1 MIAEPSGDKSCERW
15 FLTQHRSYRTSIH
28 PYDFCMSR
36 RVHYII
42 ISERKLVLKGGILV
56 DLSAIGSRIKVA
68 RERKHFTQED
78 LAAIVDLSP
87 THISVIERGVKPPK
101 LATLVA
107 IANALDVSADT
118 LLQDVVERSEE
129 GVFNELAA
137 DIMKLPVKERS
148 KIINAIRALTE

>member
-1 MIAEPSGDKSCERW
+1 MGKSCERR
-15 FLTQHRSYRTSIH
+15 FLTQYRSYRTSIH
-28 PYDFCMSR
+28 PYGFCMSR
-36 RVHYII
+36 CVHDII

-68 RERKHFTQED
+68 RERKHLTQED

-137 DIMKLPVKERS
+137 DIMKLPVKERN

>member
-1 MIAEPSGDKSCERW
+1 M
-15 FLTQHRSYRTSIH
+15 
-28 PYDFCMSR
+28 
-36 RVHYII
+36 
-42 ISERKLVLKGGILV
+42 

-68 RERKHFTQED
+68 RERKHLTQED

-101 LATLVA
+101 LATLIA

-118 LLQDVVERSEE
+118 LLQDVVGRSVE
-129 GVFNELAA
+129 GVSNELATE
-137 DIMKLPVKERS
+137 IMKLPAKERT

>member
-1 MIAEPSGDKSCERW
+1 M
-15 FLTQHRSYRTSIH
+15 
-28 PYDFCMSR
+28 
-36 RVHYII
+36 
-42 ISERKLVLKGGILV
+42 

-68 RERKHFTQED
+68 RERKHLTQED

-129 GVFNELAA
+129 GVFNGRL
-137 DIMKLPVKERS
+137 
-148 KIINAIRALTE
+148 

>member
-1 MIAEPSGDKSCERW
+1 
-15 FLTQHRSYRTSIH
+15 
-28 PYDFCMSR
+28 MSR
-36 RVHYII
+36 CAHDII
-42 ISERKLVLKGGILV
+42 ISERQLVLEGGILV

-68 RERKHFTQED
+68 RERKHLTQED

-101 LATLVA
+101 LATLIA

-118 LLQDVVERSEE
+118 LLQDVVDRSVE
-129 GVFNELAA
+129 GVSNELATE
-137 DIMKLPVKERS
+137 IMKLPTKERS

>member
-1 MIAEPSGDKSCERW
+1 M
-15 FLTQHRSYRTSIH
+15 
-28 PYDFCMSR
+28 
-36 RVHYII
+36 
-42 ISERKLVLKGGILV
+42 

-148 KIINAIRALTE
+148 KIINAMSRVGRCIDNGPMEGFWGILKSEMYYLR

>member
-1 MIAEPSGDKSCERW
+1 M
-15 FLTQHRSYRTSIH
+15 
-28 PYDFCMSR
+28 
-36 RVHYII
+36 
-42 ISERKLVLKGGILV
+42 

-68 RERKHFTQED
+68 RERKHLTQED

-129 GVFNELAA
+129 GVFNKLAA
-137 DIMKLPVKERS
+137 DIMKLPVKERN
-148 KIINAIRALTE
+148 KIINAI

>member
-1 MIAEPSGDKSCERW
+1 
-15 FLTQHRSYRTSIH
+15 
-28 PYDFCMSR
+28 MSR
-36 RVHYII
+36 CIHDII
-42 ISERKLVLKGGILV
+42 ISERILVLKGGILV

-68 RERKHFTQED
+68 RERKHLTQED

-137 DIMKLPVKERS
+137 DIMKLPVKERN

>member
-1 MIAEPSGDKSCERW
+1 
-15 FLTQHRSYRTSIH
+15 
-28 PYDFCMSR
+28 MSR
-36 RVHYII
+36 CAHDII
-42 ISERKLVLKGGILV
+42 ISERQLALEGGILV

-68 RERKHFTQED
+68 RERKHLTQED

-101 LATLVA
+101 LATLIA

-118 LLQDVVERSEE
+118 LLQDVVDRSVE
-129 GVFNELAA
+129 GVSNELATE
-137 DIMKLPVKERS
+137 IMKLPAKERS

>member
-1 MIAEPSGDKSCERW
+1 
-15 FLTQHRSYRTSIH
+15 
-28 PYDFCMSR
+28 MSR
-36 RVHYII
+36 CIHDII
-42 ISERKLVLKGGILV
+42 ISECILVLKGGILV

-68 RERKHFTQED
+68 RERKHLTQED

-137 DIMKLPVKERS
+137 DIMKLPVKERN

>member
-1 MIAEPSGDKSCERW
+1 
-15 FLTQHRSYRTSIH
+15 
-28 PYDFCMSR
+28 MSR
-36 RVHYII
+36 CVHDII

-68 RERKHFTQED
+68 RERKHLTQED

-129 GVFNELAA
+129 GVFNGRL
-137 DIMKLPVKERS
+137 
-148 KIINAIRALTE
+148 

>member
-1 MIAEPSGDKSCERW
+1 
-15 FLTQHRSYRTSIH
+15 
-28 PYDFCMSR
+28 MSR
-36 RVHYII
+36 YVHDII

-56 DLSAIGSRIKVA
+56 DLSAIGSRIKIA

-78 LAAIVDLSP
+78 LAAIVNLSP

-137 DIMKLPVKERS
+137 DIMKLPLNERS

>member
-1 MIAEPSGDKSCERW
+1 M
-15 FLTQHRSYRTSIH
+15 
-28 PYDFCMSR
+28 
-36 RVHYII
+36 
-42 ISERKLVLKGGILV
+42 

-68 RERKHFTQED
+68 RERKHLTQED

-101 LATLVA
+101 LATLIA

-118 LLQDVVERSEE
+118 LLQDVVGRSME
-129 GVFNELAA
+129 GVSNELATE
-137 DIMKLPVKERS
+137 IMKLPAKERS